1 MCASVQEKQRGQ
13 KRCSRNCCHDVNR
26 VRTIKKKKKKPKRIN
41 HVNDDSS
48 TKAVTSQMLFG
59 VESNVF

>member
-26 VRTIKKKKKKPKRIN
+26 VRTIKKKKKPKRIN